1 MLENNLFES
10 ILEDL
15 RDSDPN
21 IRLRAVQSLSRVE
34 PQKAIEGLKLALKD
48 RNRSI
53 GYRAAEA
60 LGRMTNPEAEFA
72 VISLLKGKDR
82 NARINAAMALKDMKS
97 EEAVL
102 EVIKLLKDDYSF
114 YLPLQQGLKNNQSP
128 VILSALIEGLRNKKV
143 RTRKYFV
150 MALGEMEFD
159 EAADV
164 LLETLNEK
172 DRMLREGAVLAIKY
186 GSSKIR
192 SSRAGDRLFQIL
204 KEFLENLGSTKG
216 FRKNELYEKIQHILL
231 AAGFMKLQNAV
242 PLLVGL
248 LASSEIRNLKI
259 LAVLTIG
266 EIGSES
272 AVPIL
277 LNIISQNKD
286 SYIAEA
292 SAEALRK
299 IKPYSAVDIL
309 LEFLSSPVPSVR
321 LNALNALEY
330 AKTPEVIEAVVK
342 CLIDS
347 DVHCRRSAAR
357 ILGVMKTQSAVSFLL
372 KALEDKD
379 KWVGWN
385 AAWALGQIKSELAT
399 EGVLKL
405 SGSIQPLVRRNALE
419 ALGQMALDISGVMNR
434 LLDALNDANV
444 LVARSASWAIRQINM
459 EKAVNLLATLKRDR
473 NHEVSRQ
480 AANAIKRLK
489 FNHDAYLPHFP
500 VKSSPLYGVWP

>member
-1 MLENNLFES
+1 MLEDNLFES
-10 ILEDL
+10 IIEDL

-21 IRLRAVQSLSRVE
+21 IRMRAVQSLSRLE
-34 PQKAIEGLKLALKD
+34 PRKAVEGLKLALRD
-48 RNRSI
+48 RNRNI

-60 LGRMTNPEAEFA
+60 VARMSIPQAESA
-72 VISLLKGKDR
+72 IISLLKGKDR
-82 NARINAAMALKDMKS
+82 NARINAAMALKEMKS

-102 EVIKLLKDDYSF
+102 EVVRLLKDDYSF

-128 VILSALIEGLRNKKV
+128 AILSALIEGLKNQKV
-143 RTRKYFV
+143 RTRKYFA

-159 EAADV
+159 EVADA
-164 LLETLNEK
+164 LLETLTEK
-172 DRMLREGAVLAIKY
+172 DRFIREGVVLAIKY

-192 SSRAGDRLFQIL
+192 SDRAGDKLFQIL
-204 KEFLENLGSTKG
+204 KESLENLTSIKG
-216 FRKNELYEKIQHILL
+216 FRRNDLFEKIQHILL
-231 AAGFMKLQNAV
+231 AAGFMKLQKAV

-259 LAVLTIG
+259 LSVLTIG

-272 AVPIL
+272 AVPL
-277 LNIISQNKD
+277 LINIIRQNKD
-286 SYIAEA
+286 QYIAEA

-299 IKPYSAVDIL
+299 IKSDLAVDEL
-309 LEFLSSPVPSVR
+309 LEALKCKVPAIR
-321 LNALNALEY
+321 LYALNALEY
-330 AKTPEVIEAVVK
+330 ARTPDVIEAVIE
-342 CLIDS
+342 CLKDT

-357 ILGVMKTQSAVSFLL
+357 ILGIIKTQSAVSFLL
-372 KALEDKD
+372 TALEDKD

-399 EGVLKL
+399 EGVLNL
-405 SGSIQPLVRRNALE
+405 SNSVQPLVRRNALE
-419 ALGQMALDISGVMNR
+419 ALGQTALDISGVMNR
-434 LLDALNDANV
+434 LIDALNDANV
-444 LVARSASWAIRQINM
+444 SVARSASWAIRQINM

-473 NHEVSRQ
+473 NPEVSRR

-500 VKSSPLYGVWP
+500 VKSSPLYGIWP